1 MKALTRSKTIGGV
14 LLLCLLV
21 ASLNVIAKRL
31 ATARWDT
38 TDGNVYTLTEGTRSI
53 IKKAK
58 DSDRRV
64 TIRFYMSN
72 PEDVQ
77 LPKKYV
83 DYSKRVK
90 DLLEEYAKLSNDSIV
105 VQTFVPVPNSQEQDA
120 AELDG
125 IQLRDPRMD
134 MAQSSNLDDYDYN
147 QLASQPYY
155 FGLSISSL
163 EKIERIPFLDPELER
178 KLEYQLSRSISA
190 VTRKSM
196 RKIGLLEGNEM
207 SLGGS
212 PGMMGA
218 PGRPPSVIYRHLARE
233 FEIVNVPFDVGP
245 MKPGDTDHP
254 FSDLDLLLIVHP
266 VKINRPQ
273 SPQPGMPPMGNTTL
287 ELISKET
294 QYAIDQYLVNGGK
307 AVAFLDNQHFVS
319 RFFDIYSAPLPFAQ
333 QDRNPQWY
341 KDLYDLFERS
351 GWEHYRSGLDDL
363 TTAWGVDLGGSDQ
376 PMLYDPKYS
385 RAVMFDRPLNQM
397 LQREFQLNR
406 LLGQIPDRRYQNQII
421 QPLLRGN
428 GLMAKFENEALTSD
442 HPVTRDLSTIQM
454 VDPSPIVGKPTSGLK
469 MRTLVST
476 SGRAKS
482 VPGNLAHMLLSQ
494 GETQE
499 QIQSSFQSAGIK
511 QERYPVAVVLE
522 GKFKSAYEEDP
533 TQPDPAEEPP
543 APVAPA
549 PFTPPVQAPLLPEG
563 APDSTNTPEPAPEPA
578 PEPGE
583 GCEEANEE
591 ESTTEAESE
600 AEAPKPPAEDA
611 PSADTPA
618 SAPAEEEGTDEKE
631 PDPTEDP
638 AEPSGTPSPETSE
651 EDAPTPG
658 EEDHHISEGTEEGT
672 IAIISDVDILF
683 DYFMGDPE
691 RGASRDNNNVDFIL
705 NLVENL
711 AGDQDLLKIRG
722 RDSTSRPFVV
732 INDIR
737 EKAAGKVAGERQEI
751 QKKIEEA
758 NRKLAAGQ
766 QAQDVGGGLMIIGQS
781 EESLKEVR
789 KIETEIRD
797 LQRKENKVNRDQRED
812 IQAAI
817 NSYEWTNML
826 LTPTL
831 VILIGLVVGIT
842 RKVKT
847 AAK

>member
-1 MKALTRSKTIGGV
+1 MKALTRSKTIGGA

-38 TDGNVYTLTEGTRSI
+38 TEGNVYTLTEGTRSI

-58 DSDRRV
+58 DSGRPV

-90 DLLEEYAKLSNDSIV
+90 DLLEEYAKISSGSIA
-105 VQTFVPVPNSQEQDA
+105 VQTFDPVPNSEEQDA

-163 EKIERIPFLDPELER
+163 EKIERIPFLDPELEK

-190 VTRKSM
+190 VTRKST
-196 RKIGLLEGNEM
+196 RKIGLLEGTEM

-287 ELISKET
+287 ELISQET

-319 RFFDIYSAPLPFAQ
+319 RFFDIYSAQLPFTP
-333 QDRNPQWY
+333 QDRHPQWY
-341 KDLYDLFERS
+341 KDLYNLFESS

-363 TTAWGVDLGGSDQ
+363 TSAWGVDLGGSEQ

-385 RAVMFDRPLNQM
+385 RPVMFERPLNQM

-406 LLGQIPDRRYQNQII
+406 LLGQIPNRRDQQMIT
-421 QPLLRGN
+421 QPLFRGN
-428 GLMAKFENEALTSD
+428 GLMAKFENEALTKD
-442 HPVTRDLSTIQM
+442 HPVTRDLSSIQM

-476 SGRAKS
+476 SG
-482 VPGNLAHMLLSQ
+482 
-494 GETQE
+494 
-499 QIQSSFQSAGIK
+499 
-511 QERYPVAVVLE
+511 
-522 GKFKSAYEEDP
+522 
-533 TQPDPAEEPP
+533 
-543 APVAPA
+543 
-549 PFTPPVQAPLLPEG
+549 
-563 APDSTNTPEPAPEPA
+563 
-578 PEPGE
+578 
-583 GCEEANEE
+583 
-591 ESTTEAESE
+591 
-600 AEAPKPPAEDA
+600 
-611 PSADTPA
+611 
-618 SAPAEEEGTDEKE
+618 
-631 PDPTEDP
+631 
-638 AEPSGTPSPETSE
+638 
-651 EDAPTPG
+651 
-658 EEDHHISEGTEEGT
+658 
-672 IAIISDVDILF
+672 
-683 DYFMGDPE
+683 
-691 RGASRDNNNVDFIL
+691 
-705 NLVENL
+705 
-711 AGDQDLLKIRG
+711 
-722 RDSTSRPFVV
+722 
-732 INDIR
+732 
-737 EKAAGKVAGERQEI
+737 
-751 QKKIEEA
+751 
-758 NRKLAAGQ
+758 
-766 QAQDVGGGLMIIGQS
+766 
-781 EESLKEVR
+781 
-789 KIETEIRD
+789 
-797 LQRKENKVNRDQRED
+797 
-812 IQAAI
+812 
-817 NSYEWTNML
+817 
-826 LTPTL
+826 
-831 VILIGLVVGIT
+831 
-842 RKVKT
+842 
-847 AAK
+847 